1 MACESPIPLVT
12 TTITPATIGLVWGTV
27 TNSTGY
33 IVEYKVNDPAAVS
46 WTILP
51 SQTTNSTTLVGLNPT
66 TEYLIRV
73 KATCEDLSFCYS
85 VTIINSTL

>member
-1 MACESPIPLVT
+1 MACESPIPVVT
-12 TTITPATIGLVWGTV
+12 TTITSVTMAIAWGSVANT
-27 TNSTGY
+27 TGY
-33 IVEYKVNDPAAVS
+33 VVEYKVNDPAVGS
-46 WTILP
+46 WTTLP
-51 SQTTNSTTLVGLNPT
+51 SQTTTSTVITSLSPS

>member
-12 TTITPATIGLVWGTV
+12 TTITPATIGLAWGSV
-27 TNSTGY
+27 TDSTGY
-33 IVEYKVNDPAAVS
+33 IVEYKVNDPAIVS
-46 WTILP
+46 WTTLP
-51 SQTTNSTTLVGLNPT
+51 SQTTTSTTLTSLNPS

-73 KATCEDLSFCYS
+73 KSTCVDLSTCYS

>member
-12 TTITPATIGLVWGTV
+12 TTITPATITLAWGAV
-27 TNSTGY
+27 DNVTGY
-33 IVEYKVNDPAAVS
+33 IVEYKVNDPGVGS
-46 WTILP
+46 WTTLP
-51 SQTTNSTTLVGLNPT
+51 SQTTTSVTLTSLLPT
-66 TEYLIRV
+66 TEYLMRV